1 MKGAVLS
8 AVVLLTACGGGSS
21 GSSSGGGQ
29 SGAKQYDV
37 EVRRSEHGIPHIK
50 ADNYAS
56 MGYGY
61 GYVHAQ
67 DNICVL
73 AEDLMTIRGERA
85 QYLGRDGSY
94 TIIPNGSTA
103 SNVDSDFFW
112 RAVATDAAI
121 APIKANSDPEVVA
134 ATRGFVAGYNRYLR
148 ELKSGDHSGRH
159 LACRDAAWLTEITVD
174 DLYRRYFR
182 LSILAS
188 SSVFVNEVANA
199 APPSPDNLP
208 LPVSIPAI
216 SALDPSEMPLAGE
229 QPFASNMY
237 ALGAEASA
245 DESMLLVNP
254 HFPWEGT
261 ERLYLAH
268 MQLPDAEIM
277 GASLYGIPAAL
288 IGFNQHV
295 AWSHTVSTAYR
306 FTFYELT
313 LNPADPTQYFYEGEL
328 RDMEASEITVPI
340 LEGDGTLGSETRT
353 LYRSHFGP
361 MLELAVSGVPVLEW
375 SPAKAYTLR
384 DANAENNRL
393 INQFFRWNRAQSYE
407 EFVDLHGSVLGVPWV
422 NTTATGPGKPAYYG
436 DITVVPNVPDSKVQ
450 SCGAQPLQTALG
462 ALLPGLPI
470 LDGSRAAC
478 EWDTDADAPAPGIFG
493 PANLPSLERNDWVH
507 NCNDSYWLSNPAQ
520 PLTGFAAIIGDEGA
534 ERTLRTR
541 LCMLQVQRR
550 LEGSDA
556 LPGNRF
562 TPDLLQTV
570 ALDSAV
576 YSAELG
582 KQAVLDSYC
591 QLPTLL
597 GSSGPVDISQACSVL
612 SAWDGK
618 NNLDSVG
625 GHIWREFWRG
635 VNASSIPAAL
645 RWTTP
650 FSADDP
656 VNAPQGLNVL
666 NPDIA
671 RAFAD
676 AVQALQSAG
685 VSETAA
691 IRDIQRSGVHEQEIP
706 IVGGESFAGSFTI
719 ASSPAGID
727 DGAYDVTYGN
737 SYVQTVT
744 WDAEGTPK
752 AEGFITYSQS
762 TDPASPY
769 YQNMTE
775 AYSAKNWIKFP
786 WTEAEIAEKTVEVLR
801 LSE

>member
-1 MKGAVLS
+1 MVHSHRIIKGF
-8 AVVLLTACGGGSS
+8 LLGAIALATACG
-21 GSSSGGGQ
+21 GSSSGGK
-29 SGAKQYDV
+29 GAVTKQYEV

-94 TIIPNGSTA
+94 TIIPNGATA
-103 SNVDSDFFW
+103 NNIDSDFFW

-121 APIKANSDPEVVA
+121 APIKSNSDSEVVD

-148 ELKSGDHSGRH
+148 ELKSGEHSGRH
-159 LACRDAAWLTEITVD
+159 LACRDAVWLKEISVD

-188 SSVFVNEVANA
+188 SSVFVNEVATA
-199 APPSPDNLP
+199 APPSLDNPP

-216 SALDPSEMPLAGE
+216 SALDPAAMPLSAE

-237 ALGAEASA
+237 ALSAEAT
-245 DESMLLVNP
+245 DGESMLLVNP
-254 HFPWEGT
+254 HFPWKGT

-268 MQLPDAEIM
+268 MQLPDTEIM
-277 GASLYGIPAAL
+277 GASLYGTPAAL
-288 IGFNQHV
+288 IGFNEHV
-295 AWSHTVSTAYR
+295 AWSHTVSSAYR

-313 LNPADPTQYFYEGEL
+313 LNPTDPTQYFYEGEF
-328 RDMEASEITVPI
+328 RDLEATEITVSI
-340 LEGDGTLGSETRT
+340 LEDDGSLSSETRT
-353 LYRSHFGP
+353 LYRSHYGP

-375 SPAKAYTLR
+375 SLAKAYTLR

-407 EFVDLHGSVLGVPWV
+407 EFVELHGSVLGVPWV

-493 PANLPSLERNDWVH
+493 AANLPSLERNDWVH
-507 NCNDSYWLSNPAQ
+507 NCNDSYWLSNPGQ
-520 PLTGFAAIIGDEGA
+520 PLTGFAAIIGDEGS
-534 ERTLRTR
+534 ERSLRTR

-550 LEGSDA
+550 LAGSDT

-562 TPDLLQTV
+562 TTDLLQTV

-582 KQAVLDSYC
+582 KQTVIDSYC
-591 QLPTLL
+591 LLPSLL
-597 GSSGPVDISQACSVL
+597 GSRQ
-612 SAWDGK
+612 
-618 NNLDSVG
+618 
-625 GHIWREFWRG
+625 
-635 VNASSIPAAL
+635 
-645 RWTTP
+645 
-650 FSADDP
+650 
-656 VNAPQGLNVL
+656 
-666 NPDIA
+666 
-671 RAFAD
+671 
-676 AVQALQSAG
+676 
-685 VSETAA
+685 
-691 IRDIQRSGVHEQEIP
+691 
-706 IVGGESFAGSFTI
+706 
-719 ASSPAGID
+719 
-727 DGAYDVTYGN
+727 
-737 SYVQTVT
+737 
-744 WDAEGTPK
+744 
-752 AEGFITYSQS
+752 
-762 TDPASPY
+762 
-769 YQNMTE
+769 
-775 AYSAKNWIKFP
+775 
-786 WTEAEIAEKTVEVLR
+786 
-801 LSE
+801 